1 MLEGL
6 KPPVKTH
13 GTCKVGTIGTT
24 LSDSDRKIL
33 LDAIANAQDWPIKTL
48 VKALS
53 ERGIQ
58 ISDSPLYNHRGKS
71 CACFR
76 Q

>member
-13 GTCKVGTIGTT
+13 GSCKVGAVAST
-24 LSDSDRKIL
+24 LDESDKKIL
-33 LDAIANAQDWPIKTL
+33 LDAVANSSEWPIKTL
-48 VKALS
+48 VKALA

-58 ISDSPLYNHRGKS
+58 ISDSPLYNHRAQS

-76 Q
+76 R